1 MEVFG
6 SRTLLCLFCMVNLLI
21 MCGANTVRQHV
32 DKRIWNAIFVFQ
44 TVFVT
49 GYIIAD
55 NVANPLQG
63 GYIGAILGYIFV
75 YVLIFLAWV
84 SWLPNTYL
92 EPDIIYSMQPE
103 GFVIHGGS
111 CYVRGTI
118 RTNGMNVSVLLKNK
132 PPQQLPKTTI
142 PVKFLQVMDG
152 EIFVTAI

>member
-1 MEVFG
+1 MEEFG
-6 SRTLLCLFCMVNLLI
+6 SRTLLFLFCMVNCLI
-21 MCGANTVRQHV
+21 MYGASAVRQHV
-32 DKRIWNAIFVFQ
+32 DKRIWNTIFVFQ
-44 TVFVT
+44 AVFVT

-75 YVLIFLAWV
+75 YVLIFLAWA

-92 EPDIIYSMQPE
+92 EPDIIYSMQPQE
-103 GFVIHGGS
+103 LVIHGGS
-111 CYVRGTI
+111 CYLSGTI
-118 RTNGMNVSVLLKNK
+118 RTNDMNVPVLLKNK

-142 PVKFLQVMDG
+142 PVKFLQVRDG